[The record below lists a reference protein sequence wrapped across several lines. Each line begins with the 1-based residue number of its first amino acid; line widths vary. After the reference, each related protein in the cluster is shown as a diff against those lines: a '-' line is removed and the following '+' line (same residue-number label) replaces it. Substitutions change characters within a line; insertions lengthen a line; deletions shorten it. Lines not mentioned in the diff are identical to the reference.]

1 MGGWGREEEE
11 QQQEQKREEEEE
23 EEEED
28 AGANFLVKIL
38 HLTEAAHE
46 AALNPADSSP
56 ESNGLR

>member
-1 MGGWGREEEE
+1 
-11 QQQEQKREEEEE
+11 
-23 EEEED
+23 
-28 AGANFLVKIL
+28 VKIL